1 VAPTVRLLDYV
12 PTSGSF
18 RSDVLAGLRPPRKAL
33 PCKYFYD
40 AEGARLFE
48 QICELPEYYPTR
60 VELGIM
66 EAHVRDM
73 ASALGPGCLVIEY
86 GSGAGR
92 KTRMLLRHLTSPVG
106 YVPIDI
112 SKEQLLAE
120 ATALAASFPALE
132 ILPVAADYTD
142 RYDVPSPSARPARRV
157 VYFPGSTIGNF
168 PPDAAVGFL
177 RHVAEQCGPG
187 GALLIGVDMKKD
199 PGLIHRAYN
208 DAAGV
213 TAAFNENLLVR
224 INRELG
230 AALPVPRFR
239 HHAFYDPG
247 EGRVEMHLVSLD
259 DRVEEVCG
267 ERVAFERGESI
278 WTESSYKYTLRGFA
292 TLAGA
297 AGFSVAKVWTD
308 TEGMFSVQYLTLA

>member
-1 VAPTVRLLDYV
+1 VGRHVRLFDYA
-12 PTSGSF
+12 PPSGGF
-18 RSDVLAGLRPPRKAL
+18 RDEVLAGLRLPRKAL

-40 AEGARLFE
+40 AAGARLFE

-60 VELGIM
+60 MELGIM
-66 EAHVRDM
+66 QAHVREM

-86 GSGAGR
+86 GSGAGK
-92 KTRMLLRHLTSPVG
+92 KTRMLLRHLAGPVG

-120 ATALAASFPALE
+120 ATALAAMFPALE

-142 RYDVPSPSARPARRV
+142 RYEVPAPSERPARRV

-168 PPDAAVGFL
+168 DPGAAVGFL

-187 GALLIGVDMKKD
+187 GALLIGVDLKKD

-230 AALPVPRFR
+230 AELPLHRFR

-247 EGRVEMHLVSLD
+247 AGRVEMHLVSLD
-259 DRVEEVCG
+259 ERVEDVGG
-267 ERVAFERGESI
+267 ELVAFERGESI
-278 WTESSYKYTLRGFA
+278 WTESSHKYTLRGFA
-292 TLAGA
+292 TLAEA
-297 AGFSVAKVWTD
+297 AGFSVAQVWTD
-308 TEGMFSVQYLTLA
+308 EEEMFSVQYLTLA

>member
-1 VAPTVRLLDYV
+1 MGRAVRLA
-12 PTSGSF
+12 SF
-18 RSDVLAGLRPPRKAL
+18 APSADGFREEVLAGLRRPQKSL

-48 QICELPEYYPTR
+48 RICELSEYYPTR

-73 ASALGPGCLVIEY
+73 AARLGPGCLVIEY

-92 KTRMLLRHLTSPVG
+92 KTRMLLRHLARPVG

-112 SKEQLLAE
+112 STEQLLAE
-120 ATALAASFPALE
+120 ATALAAMFPALE

-142 RYDVPSPSARPARRV
+142 RYEVPSPRGRPARRV

-168 PPDAAVGFL
+168 HPEAAVEFL

-187 GALLIGVDMKKD
+187 GALLIGVDLKKD
-199 PGLIHRAYN
+199 PGVVHRAYN
-208 DAAGV
+208 DEAGV

-230 AALPVPRFR
+230 ARLPVDRFR
-239 HHAFYDPG
+239 HHAFYDPR

-267 ERVAFERGESI
+267 ERFSFERGESI
-278 WTESSYKYTLRGFA
+278 WTESSYKYTVKGFA
-292 TLAGA
+292 RLAEA
-297 AGFSVAKVWTD
+297 AGFSVARVWTD
-308 TEGMFSVQYLTLA
+308 ADAMFSVAYLTLG

>member
-1 VAPTVRLLDYV
+1 VGRAVRLLDYA
-12 PTSGSF
+12 PRADGF
-18 RSDVLAGLRPPRKAL
+18 RDDVLAGLARPQKSL

-48 QICELPEYYPTR
+48 RICELPEYYPTR

-73 ASALGPGCLVIEY
+73 AAALGPGCLVVEY

-92 KTRMLLRHLTSPVG
+92 KTRMLLRHLASPVG

-112 SKEQLLAE
+112 STEQLLAE
-120 ATALAASFPALE
+120 ATALAAMFPALE

-142 RYDVPSPSARPARRV
+142 RYELPSPRGRPARRV
-157 VYFPGSTIGNF
+157 VFFPGSTIGNF
-168 PPDAAVGFL
+168 HPEAAVAFL

-187 GALLIGVDMKKD
+187 GALLIGVDLKKD
-199 PGLIHRAYN
+199 PGVIHRAYN

-213 TAAFNENLLVR
+213 TARFNENLLVR

-230 AALPVPRFR
+230 ADLPVSRFR
-239 HHAFYDPG
+239 HHAFYDPR

-259 DRVEEVCG
+259 DRVEHICG
-267 ERVAFERGESI
+267 QRFAFERGESI
-278 WTESSYKYTLRGFA
+278 WTESSHKYTLRGFA
-292 TLAGA
+292 TLAEA
-297 AGFSVAKVWTD
+297 AGFSVARVWTD
-308 TEGMFSVQYLTLA
+308 PDAMFSVQYLTLA